1 MKEPTCNKNPDN
13 PSCIDL
19 FLTNR
24 PRTFQCTSTLETG
37 ISDFHKLVVTV
48 LKTFYKKQRPKII
61 HYRNYKNSENGNFR
75 LDLKKELSK
84 LDITNAPLQKFNDTV
99 LSVLEKQHAPKKMK
113 YIRSKN
119 CNFMAKELQQA
130 IMNRSKLR
138 NKFLKTRND
147 ESKRHF
153 NCQRNFCVS
162 LLRKTKRR
170 FFEKVDHRVVSD
182 NRKFGKL

>member
-61 HYRNYKNSENGNFR
+61 NYRNYENFGNGNFR
-75 LDLKKELSK
+75 QDL
-84 LDITNAPLQKFNDTV
+84 
-99 LSVLEKQHAPKKMK
+99 
-113 YIRSKN
+113 
-119 CNFMAKELQQA
+119 
-130 IMNRSKLR
+130 
-138 NKFLKTRND
+138 
-147 ESKRHF
+147 
-153 NCQRNFCVS
+153 
-162 LLRKTKRR
+162 
-170 FFEKVDHRVVSD
+170 
-182 NRKFGKL
+182 